1 MEVVIRPFRADDWDG
16 LFLLDRSCFEP
27 PYRLEVPRL
36 RALVQ
41 DPASAV
47 VVIEARD
54 GEESAI
60 VGSLIV
66 KHDDPS
72 ARLVL
77 IGIMVDEGFRRV
89 GLGRRLAGWAER
101 LARARSFGELLAPL
115 EAVNA
120 EGGAFLEAV
129 GFSREPGAPP
139 FFDDPAGGHLWRRVL
154 AAAEE
159 PKAAPAPAESS
170 APESSAPAA
179 SVAPAPPGA
188 QGAVAPAESSAP
200 SGAPRRTA
208 AGAERAAA
216 RPRKRRRGARGR
228 GLARRR

>member
-1 MEVVIRPFRADDWDG
+1 MGAAAMEVVIRPFRADDWDG

-159 PKAAPAPAESS
+159 PQAAPAPAESS
-170 APESSAPAA
+170 APAA
-179 SVAPAPPGA
+179 TVAPAPPGT
-188 QGAVAPAESSAP
+188 QCAVAPAESSAP
-200 SGAPRRTA
+200 SAAARRTA